1 MLASASPSAIAGAP
15 PRTLRVF
22 GLARVLLGLLLLC
35 AAGLKAYALWSGTG
49 EPDPFFFSP
58 RTEMAVIETEAVL
71 GLWLVSGIYPRVSRQ
86 VAIVFFGL
94 LASGSLYLALAGQAS
109 CGCFGQIHIN
119 PWITF
124 ALDVGAVAL
133 LCVLPMPDASSNH
146 SSAWSAWPQFLGRTC
161 FRAVVILMVV
171 AIFFLLASDDPATAL
186 ARLRGD
192 SITIDPAVCD
202 FGSAPFGRERS
213 LYVRLTNR
221 ADRPIR
227 IVGGSADC
235 RCLAIRSLPIILSAG
250 ETQTIE
256 VKATFRGSS
265 GRFRHRYR
273 LFTDDETHPIV
284 VAHIGGQVAAAE
296 E

>member
-1 MLASASPSAIAGAP
+1 MLASASRSGITGTPVRALG
-15 PRTLRVF
+15 VF
-22 GLARVLLGLLLLC
+22 VLARVLLGLLLLC
-35 AAGLKAYALWSGTG
+35 AAGLKAYALWTGTG

-58 RTEMAVIETEAVL
+58 RTEMAVIQTEAVL
-71 GLWLVSGIYPRVSRQ
+71 GLWLVSGIYPRISRQ

-94 LASGSLYLALAGQAS
+94 LASASLYLAIAGQAS
-109 CGCFGQIHIN
+109 CGCFGQVPIN

-133 LCVLPMPDASSNH
+133 LCLLPTPDSFSND
-146 SSAWSAWPQFLGRTC
+146 SSAWSAWLQFLGRTC

-171 AIFFLLASDDPATAL
+171 AIFFLLISDDPATAL

-202 FGSAPFGRERS
+202 FGSAAFGTERS

-235 RCLAIRSLPIILSAG
+235 RCLAIHSLPIILSAG

-256 VKATFRGSS
+256 VKATFRGSP
-265 GRFRHRYR
+265 GRFRHRYK
-273 LFTDDETHPIV
+273 LFTDDETHPLV
-284 VAHIGGQVAAAE
+284 VAHIDGQVAPAE